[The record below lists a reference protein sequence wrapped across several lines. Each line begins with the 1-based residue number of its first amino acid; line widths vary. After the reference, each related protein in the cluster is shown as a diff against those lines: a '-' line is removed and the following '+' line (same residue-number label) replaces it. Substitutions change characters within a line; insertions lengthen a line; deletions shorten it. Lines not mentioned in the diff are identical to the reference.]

1 MISSKIKTLV
11 PYLLII
17 LAVLLFYPTIWIF
30 NHTFISSGM
39 VLTDLYLF
47 NYPLKDLMHK
57 SLMEG
62 QGIPLWTDLI
72 GNGYPIFAE
81 GQMGAMYPLHLLFF
95 VLTASTIKLFN
106 LNLLFHLIL
115 AGIFTY
121 LYIYKKVKLSQSASV
136 FGAIIYMFCGYIM
149 THLHQVNIVLVIIYF
164 PLNLYI
170 VEEILALGL
179 DQEKQ
184 NLTSKTKK
192 FLRLTVISSLVLFL
206 QVTVGHVEMAYYNL
220 LFTAIYTVIR
230 IFFNTRLL
238 SSILLKLSLVVIS
251 VIISLLLAL
260 PQILSTYELVN
271 FSQRESGLS
280 FEHTTGTLWP
290 LEKLILFINPK
301 AFPIYYAD
309 PTYRPDRNETVNIGA
324 LYPYIGILPLLL
336 SLYAVASLFTK
347 KQNTSKSK
355 DPKTIWT
362 ITFFTLALFTY
373 LYAVGRS
380 TQLFAVVWE
389 IVPGLKFFRYPVKG
403 IYIIEFSLAILAAI
417 GIDRTNDFIINKI
430 KTTNK
435 IENKNNTQKSEIGD
449 KNIHFAGGAHEHIKG
464 NYAGKIS
471 IEKYII
477 LTIIVLSYADL
488 WVFNRPIQPT
498 IPSEEWLKP
507 PEFAKEIQAA
517 IKKENSSFE
526 PNRQTLSSF
535 TNWRVYTHGTNNVDF
550 TRIFDYTLQ
559 KELQNILHVDYNMTH
574 NIPVNKE
581 WAVLFLQR
589 QSVLNRINT
598 SINMDKGELGLSD
611 QLKKSLDLQ
620 ATRYLL
626 SDLPIVHPDL
636 ELTKTIE
643 LTKPFDHI
651 LYLIDSQTERIKAS
665 KVYLYENKAYYPR
678 INIIPQSNTIQMLPA
693 DKQATNIYSS
703 AISED
708 FDPTKMAILEKD
720 GNTKQNDRKTLEDNL
735 VSNQASYKVLKY
747 SQTEM
752 QIEYSVKQPSI
763 FSLAD
768 TYYPGWK
775 AYIDGEETQIY
786 KGNYAFRAVEI
797 PEGEHTLFLK
807 FEPTYWNIGLKGT
820 IIGAALLVST
830 SVLYL
835 VTKIKPKKGAT
846 E

>member
-1 MISSKIKTLV
+1 MIPSKLKKLT

-81 GQMGAMYPLHLLFF
+81 GQMGVMYPLHLLFF

-121 LYIYKKVKLSQSASV
+121 LYIYKKVKLSQYASV

-170 VEEILALGL
+170 VEEILALGT

-184 NLTSKTKK
+184 NLASKIKN
-192 FLRLTVISSLVLFL
+192 FLKLTVIFSLILFL
-206 QVTVGHVEMAYYNL
+206 QITVGHVEMAYYNL

-230 IFFNTRLL
+230 IFLNARLL
-238 SSILLKLSLVVIS
+238 SNILLKLSLAVAS
-251 VIISLLLAL
+251 VIISLLLAM

-271 FSQRESGLS
+271 FSQREEGLS

-290 LEKLILFINPK
+290 LEKLILFVNPK

-336 SLYAVASLFTK
+336 SLYAVIILFTK
-347 KQNTSKSK
+347 KQNPSQSK
-355 DPKTIWT
+355 DPKAIWT
-362 ITFFTLALFTY
+362 IIFFALALFTY

-389 IVPGLKFFRYPVKG
+389 VVPGLKFFRYPVKG

-417 GIDRTNDFIINKI
+417 GLDRVNDLIINKA
-430 KTTNK
+430 KNKNK
-435 IENKNNTQKSEIGD
+435 IENKNNTQKSEIGS
-449 KNIHFAGGAHEHIKG
+449 KNILIKDIALEHVKG
-464 NYAGKIS
+464 NYAGKKPV
-471 IEKYII
+471 EKYII
-477 LTIIVLSYADL
+477 LTIIVLSYVDL
-488 WVFNRPIQPT
+488 WLFNRPIQPT

-507 PEFAKEIQAA
+507 PEFARKIQAE
-517 IKKENSSFE
+517 IKKENSSFV
-526 PNRQTLSSF
+526 PNQQTLSTF
-535 TNWRVYTHGTNNVDF
+535 TNWRVYSHGTNNVDF

-559 KELQNILHVDYNMTH
+559 KELQNVLHVDYNMIH
-574 NIPVNKE
+574 NIPINRE

-589 QSVLNRINT
+589 QSVLNKINT
-598 SINMDKGELGLSD
+598 TIDMDKGELGLSD

-626 SDLPIVHPDL
+626 ADLPIVHPDL
-636 ELTKTIE
+636 ELIKTIE

-651 LYLIDSQTERIKAS
+651 VYLVDSQTKRIKAS
-665 KVYLYENKAYYPR
+665 KIYLYENKTYYPR
-678 INIIPQSNTIQMLPA
+678 INIVPQANTIQMLPS
-693 DKQATNIYSS
+693 DKQASNIYS
-703 AISED
+703 AVISKD
-708 FDPTKMAILEKD
+708 FNPTKMAILEKD
-720 GNTKQNDRKTLEDNL
+720 DNTNESNREAFEANL
-735 VSNQASYKVLKY
+735 ISNEASYKVLKY

-752 QIEYSVKQPSI
+752 VIEYSVKQPSV

-775 AYIDGEETQIY
+775 AYIDGEESQIY
-786 KGNYAFRAVEI
+786 KGNYAFRAIKI
-797 PEGEHTLFLK
+797 PEGKHILFLK
-807 FEPTYWNIGLKGT
+807 FEPTYWNIGLMGT
-820 IIGAALLVST
+820 IIGASLLFAT
-830 SVLYL
+830 SVVYI
-835 VTKIKPKKGAT
+835 VIKIKSKKITTG
-846 E
+846 